1 MRAKYVA
8 VLDIRSSE
16 VTAVVGE
23 RGVNNTF
30 IIKSK
35 YTCDYEGYAEGELLD
50 IHSFVCAVTEA
61 VKSTLASNSGI
72 KSFYVGVP
80 DEFIKL
86 VNVDKTLSFSSSRKI
101 NSSDVKTLTGMSAPP
116 DDEAWRTVR
125 HSCLYYVLSDKRK
138 VIDPVGAVS
147 DSLHGKFCFYKCKN
161 SFIGCIM
168 DVFKRFKDIL
178 VVNLIPLSHAEAMY
192 LIEPEKRNKCT
203 ALLDLG
209 FISST
214 YSVVYGDGLLY
225 SEAFSVGI
233 GHVAVYLMSEL
244 NIPYEVALSYLS
256 TVNLNAKEKL
266 TGTEECVSEGKTYA
280 FSTMTLRDRI
290 REGLDGIC
298 ETVQECR
305 QGCPVRYTDAGP
317 LLVTGEGIKT
327 VRGAAEHIA
336 GRLEK
341 SVEVIA
347 PKVPFYDKP
356 RFSSLLSL
364 LDTALADE
372 KLSKTLI

>member
-50 IHSFVCAVTEA
+50 INSFVCAVTEA

-101 NSSDVKTLTGMSAPP
+101 NFSDVKTLTGMSAPP

-178 VVNLIPLSHAEAMY
+178 VVNLIPLSYAEAMY

-244 NIPYEVALSYLS
+244 DIPYEVALSYLS

-266 TGTEECVSEGKTYA
+266 TGTEECVFGGKTYA

-298 ETVQECR
+298 ETVQQCR
-305 QGCPVRYTDAGP
+305 QGCRVRYTDAGP

-327 VRGAAEHIA
+327 VRGSAEHIA

-364 LDTALADE
+364 LDIALTDE